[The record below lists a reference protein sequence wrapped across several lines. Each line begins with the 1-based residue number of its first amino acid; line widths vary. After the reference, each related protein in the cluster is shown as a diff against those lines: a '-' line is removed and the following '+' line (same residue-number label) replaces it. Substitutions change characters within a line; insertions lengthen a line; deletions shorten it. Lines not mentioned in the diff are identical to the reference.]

1 MNLNGANIFDSCTRG
16 PLFLRA
22 ARGTGGR
29 VGLMFTAVLWAFGI
43 GAGLFGLWNYAHRAG
58 TKDASP
64 ALWPVASQIQRTQDR
79 PTLLFFAHPQC
90 PCTRA
95 SIRELERLT
104 ARLHKNI
111 DIHVVF
117 MEPAEFASDWS
128 CTDLSSSANTIHEAH
143 VVFDHGC
150 IECDRFRARTS
161 GLTLL
166 YSETGE
172 LLFQGGI
179 TPARG
184 HEGDNDG
191 IAALTA
197 ILRDGRTHVPQT
209 AVFGCPLQTPE
220 FALRNR

>member
-1 MNLNGANIFDSCTRG
+1 MMNGAETFNAVTYTTPLLHAWRG
-16 PLFLRA
+16 GSRQA
-22 ARGTGGR
+22 
-29 VGLMFTAVLWAFGI
+29 VLMLATVLWAVGI
-43 GAGLFGLWNYAHRAG
+43 CAGLYVLWSYAHRPG
-58 TKDASP
+58 VKDASP
-64 ALWPVASQIQRTQDR
+64 ARWPVASQIQRTQDR

-111 DIHVVF
+111 DTHVVF
-117 MEPAEFASDWS
+117 MEPAESASEWS
-128 CTDLSSSANTIHEAH
+128 WTDLSSGAKAIHEAH
-143 VVFDHGC
+143 VIFDHGGL
-150 IECDRFRARTS
+150 ECDLFRARTS

-166 YSETGE
+166 YSNAGE

-179 TPARG
+179 TASRG

-197 ILRDGRTHVPQT
+197 ILLDGRTQAWQT
-209 AVFGCPLQTPE
+209 AVFGCPLQRPE
-220 FALRNR
+220 FALRDR